1 MAPAMTESGK
11 PSELSRGVA
20 VFQSENVTTSEDL
33 RPEMEA
39 WN

>member
-20 VFQSENVTTSEDL
+20 VFQSENVTTSKDL